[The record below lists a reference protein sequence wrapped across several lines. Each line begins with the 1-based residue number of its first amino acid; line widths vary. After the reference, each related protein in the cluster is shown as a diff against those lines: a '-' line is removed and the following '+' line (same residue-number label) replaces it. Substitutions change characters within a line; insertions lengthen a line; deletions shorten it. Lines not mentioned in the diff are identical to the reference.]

1 MPTHHQGMIR
11 IYPERAKKRAK
22 AAKVLQ
28 RAWRGKSLTSKI
40 KQVSLAQCETKTAG
54 QELGAISGSAAVDMY
69 HNRTHYVANLMKTL
83 QGVTANPGANEVD
96 NRVGNEV
103 IARGLRIK
111 LQFISDP
118 AHPNVNIQGY
128 VYKYESGE
136 AQNDAA
142 FWAGPSGAGGTM
154 IRFLDAPD
162 TRKVKI
168 LKSFRVTNQ
177 NVSFN
182 APQTT
187 VAASAYVHNVYKDI
201 WVPLK
206 SQKVKYQGNNS
217 GLPKYKD
224 IGMCFVCFDAN
235 NTSQTDILSY
245 LSYTVKFYFKDP

>member
-1 MPTHHQGMIR
+1 MAGGIT
-11 IYPERAKKRAK
+11 IYPKRAKARTK

-28 RAWRGKSLTSKI
+28 RHWRGRSAVRSLTSKI
-40 KQVSLAQCETKTAG
+40 KQVSLSQCETKTAG
-54 QELGAISGSAAVDMY
+54 QQVGAISGSAAVDLF
-69 HNRTHYVANLMKTL
+69 HNVTHYVPNLLKTT
-83 QGVTANPGANEVD
+83 QGVTANPGAEEVD

-128 VYKYESGE
+128 VFRYEANETPADS
-136 AQNDAA
+136 N

-154 IRFLDAPD
+154 LRFLDAPD
-162 TRKVKI
+162 TRQVKI

-182 APQTT
+182 VDAGTT
-187 VAASAYVHNVYKDI
+187 RYVHNVYKDL

-206 SQKVKYQGNNS
+206 SQKLKYDGNNS
-217 GLPKYKD
+217 SVPKYKD
-224 IGMCFVCFDAN
+224 IGMCFVTFDAN
-235 NTSQTDILSY
+235 NTLQTDIISY
-245 LSYTVKFYFKDP
+245 LSYTCKFYFKDP